1 MLSISITHIVIY
13 HLTSKLSYLYLSNKK
28 IYIAQLFFS
37 LLQSKVVTNV
47 IKN

>member
-28 IYIAQLFFS
+28 IYIAQLFF
-37 LLQSKVVTNV
+37 LCCKVVTNV